1 MCLSSEALERSD
13 EALERPDG
21 ALERSGEAFERSD
34 EGRSAEQPPSSTIAL
49 RVNGQRHELVVGR
62 DFWPGASLA
71 EVLRECLGLTGVK
84 IACDQGAC
92 GACTVIMD
100 KRPVLSC
107 MVLAAQ
113 TDGAD
118 ILTVEGLAADDP
130 LIVAFATESQ
140 PGHGTAIQ
148 CGYCTPGMIL
158 AAKAL
163 LLRVAH
169 PTAEQVV
176 AALAGNICRCGCYEG
191 IVDAVVRAGRT
202 GGPMPAG
209 RSSEPV
215 PAGEPSR
222 GAAS

>member
-1 MCLSSEALERSD
+1 VCSFSDTTER
-13 EALERPDG
+13 AV
-21 ALERSGEAFERSD
+21 
-34 EGRSAEQPPSSTIAL
+34 EGRSAEQPALSTIAL

-62 DFWPGASLA
+62 DFWSGASLA

-84 IACDQGAC
+84 VACDQGAC

-113 TDGAD
+113 SDGAD

-148 CGYCTPGMIL
+148 CGFCTPGMIL

-163 LLRVAH
+163 LLRVAR
-169 PTAEQVV
+169 PTPEQVV
-176 AALAGNICRCGCYEG
+176 AALAGNICRCGCYAG
-191 IVDAVVRAGRT
+191 IVDAVVKAGEAAEPSRAGANDEPER
-202 GGPMPAG
+202 AG
-209 RSSEPV
+209 ASGEPER
-215 PAGEPSR
+215 AGEPSR
-222 GAAS
+222 TPTR